1 MSRWVQLIEHAEQQ
15 TEQSSRALAALRGQ
29 IANVETQR
37 EQMQSYRQEYAQRA
51 ATPGT
56 VSTIQQLIVIRQFGD
71 QVEKTVTE
79 LDHQLQA
86 LRDRYEAVRDKW
98 NEHYKREQALRA
110 LQRLDD
116 QKQAVKAERIR
127 RREEDDFSL
136 QIKRRRDAG

>member
-1 MSRWVQLIEHAEQQ
+1 MSRWIQLIEHAEVQ
-15 TEQSSRALAALRGQ
+15 TERSSRALAGLRQQ
-29 IANVETQR
+29 IAAVETQR

-56 VSTIQQLIVIRQFGD
+56 VGSIQQLIVIRQFGD
-71 QVEKTVTE
+71 QVEKTVSE
-79 LDHQLQA
+79 LDSQLQA
-86 LRDRYEAVRDKW
+86 LRDRYKALRDKW

-116 QKQAVKAERIR
+116 QKQAVKEERVR

>member
-56 VSTIQQLIVIRQFGD
+56 VGSIQQLIVIRQFGD

>member
-56 VSTIQQLIVIRQFGD
+56 VGSIQRLIVIRQFGD

>member
-1 MSRWVQLIEHAEQQ
+1 MSRWVQLIEHAEKQ
-15 TEQSSRALAALRGQ
+15 TEHSSRALEGVRHQ
-29 IANVETQR
+29 IAAAESQR

-56 VSTIQQLIVIRQFGD
+56 VAPIRQLNIIRQFGD
-71 QVEKTVTE
+71 QVQQTVSE
-79 LDHQLQA
+79 LDSQLQA
-86 LRDRYEAVRDKW
+86 LRDRYTALRDKW
-98 NEHYKREQALRA
+98 QEHYRREQALRA

-116 QKQAVKAERIR
+116 QKQAVKDERIR